1 MSERN
6 QRALAT
12 LEGFSQ
18 HWAATDEV
26 KLAYVPK
33 LLLVNKRVILLRLSC
48 FSSKHTIL
56 STHLVWAPCSS
67 QINV

>member
-12 LEGFSQ
+12 LDGFPQ

-33 LLLVNKRVILLRLSC
+33 LLLVNKRAILLQPSC

-56 STHLVWAPCSS
+56 
-67 QINV
+67 

>member
-12 LEGFSQ
+12 LDGFPQ
-18 HWAATDEV
+18 HCAARKEV

-33 LLLVNKRVILLRLSC
+33 LFLVNEKVMLLRPSC
-48 FSSKHTIL
+48 SSSKHTIL
-56 STHLVWAPCSS
+56 
-67 QINV
+67 

>member
-12 LEGFSQ
+12 LDGFPQ

-33 LLLVNKRVILLRLSC
+33 LLLVNRELFFSNPAVSHPNTPSC
-48 FSSKHTIL
+48 KLT
-56 STHLVWAPCSS
+56 
-67 QINV
+67 